1 MVRTMLLVESLL
13 LILVLLP
20 VVSST
25 DFSLQTS
32 RTTVSPY
39 ESFQVD
45 FVFSGI
51 NGQPRLEGLTIPGFQ
66 TLGQS
71 TSSSISIVNGQ
82 QSKTFRLSY
91 QLKAEGEGDFKI
103 GPYRVK
109 IGNETL
115 VSNELGIKVSKSALK
130 NSKSPVFIEASVSN
144 ENPWSGEQVL
154 YKLKIYRPRQLAG
167 ISNLQYELPNFEGF
181 IAEEDMARK
190 LESTEHRE
198 GVLYQVV
205 EIQVPLTAVKAGASS
220 LEPSKLSY
228 YTASRRRGNSLFSSF
243 FNDDFFAMNGKRNQ
257 VFSEPLEL
265 NVKNLPK
272 NGRGAFDGLVG
283 KYVIAAELSNQE
295 LKVGENL
302 TLSLKVTGLGSLQ
315 DWKGVEL
322 ELPGFKVYP
331 DGEGELEKKRTKEG
345 FVGGVKTFKYALVP
359 TRAGEF
365 QLKPF
370 ELRYFDPESGQFQ
383 VARSKPMSLKVLP
396 SDEETVAQIFTSTP
410 QSSTIVPTTQK
421 QKIKANAR
429 DILPIQTFQDEEG
442 EVRLST
448 GVWLSIYGLTLV
460 LGLGIEKFWKS
471 SQSLLAD
478 PIVVNYRKAVALWD
492 QEKEG
497 QTLRAFFNLV
507 QRRLKREV
515 RELTVPQLCD
525 ILENEPDLASLKA
538 EINQALMKEEE
549 ARYGATGSQLSLQ
562 DWDQLA
568 LKLVEIT

>member
-1 MVRTMLLVESLL
+1 MVRLTQLFISLL
-13 LILVLLP
+13 LGFIALP
-20 VVSST
+20 AISST

-51 NGQPRLEGLTIPGFQ
+51 NYQPRLDGLTIQGFQ
-66 TLGQS
+66 ILGQS
-71 TSSSISIVNGQ
+71 TSSSMSIVNGQ
-82 QSKTFRLSY
+82 QSNTFRLSY

-115 VSNELGIKVSKSALK
+115 VSNELGIKVSKSAMK
-130 NSKSPVFIEASVSN
+130 NSESPVLIEASVSN
-144 ENPWSGEQVL
+144 KNPWSGEQVL

-167 ISNLQYELPNFEGF
+167 ISNLKYELPSFEGF

-190 LESTEHRE
+190 LESTEQRE

-205 EIQVPLTAVKAGASS
+205 EIQVPLTAVKTGASS
-220 LEPSKLSY
+220 LEPAKLSY

-265 NVKNLPK
+265 KVKGLPK
-272 NGRGAFDGLVG
+272 NAQGEFDGLVG
-283 KYVIAAELSNQE
+283 KYVIDAELSHQE
-295 LKVGENL
+295 IKVGENL

-331 DGEGELEKKRTKEG
+331 DGKGELEKKRTKDG

-370 ELRYFDPESGQFQ
+370 QLRYFDPESGQFQ
-383 VARSKPMSLKVLP
+383 QARSKPMSLKILP
-396 SDEETVAQIFTSTP
+396 SDEEIVAQVFSSTP
-410 QSSTIVPTTQK
+410 ESSTIVPTTQK

-442 EVRLST
+442 EIRLST
-448 GVWLSIYGLTLV
+448 GVWLSIYGLTLL
-460 LGLGIEKFWKS
+460 LGLGMEKFWKN

-478 PIVVNYRKAVALWD
+478 PIQVNYRRAAALWD
-492 QEKEG
+492 QEKDE

-515 RELTVPQLCD
+515 RELTVPQLCE
-525 ILENEPDLASLKA
+525 ILENEPDLVSLKE

-562 DWDQLA
+562 DWDKLG
-568 LKLVEIT
+568 LKLIEIT